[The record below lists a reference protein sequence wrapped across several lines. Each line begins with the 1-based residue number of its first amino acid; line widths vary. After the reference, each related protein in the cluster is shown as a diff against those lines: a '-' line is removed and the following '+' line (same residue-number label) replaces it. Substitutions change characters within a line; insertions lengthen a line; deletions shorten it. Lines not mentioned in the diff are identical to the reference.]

1 MRDKTQVSLN
11 EEERKAEREENDR
24 RRLALENKR
33 RKAKGM
39 PELASLDDPEE
50 DEKSEEGEEKAKSD
64 EKDDEEPDAMLIETG
79 NILLD
84 YMRMSSPGMT
94 ALR

>member
-1 MRDKTQVSLN
+1 
-11 EEERKAEREENDR
+11 
-24 RRLALENKR
+24 
-33 RKAKGM
+33 M

-50 DEKSEEGEEKAKSD
+50 DEKVEGDEEKDKSAE